1 MNVAILKGN
10 LVRDPELSYTPS
22 GIAVCKFTIAV
33 PHPYHPKDKDKT
45 FFPKCVAW
53 KKTGELIQQYFK
65 KGQQILVRGFTEEQR
80 WEQEGQKRSA
90 IQVTVETFEFCGSN
104 QGSTSQA
111 PQASDDDI
119 PF

>member
-53 KKTGELIQQYFK
+53 KKTGELIQQYFT
-65 KGQQILVRGFTEEQR
+65 KGQQILITGYVEEQK

-90 IQVTVETFEFCGSN
+90 IQVTVNSFEFCGSQVSGAN
-104 QGSTSQA
+104 SK
-111 PQASDDDI
+111 PVDDDSI